1 MDAFT
6 EAATVFS
13 VLSQLVKRSLLALR
27 IMSRFASSCHL
38 DGASRNGRSYTLERQ
53 ICRRFAPKSRSA
65 SMLRTNYGR
74 SLSPAPKTFQ
84 LPLPRSTWNEV
95 GDFRYWQAVA
105 FAALQHLSG
114 YLGIGVHCPKLA
126 WNDMSRMPLRG
137 HAATCSKISISHY
150 NILSIYVR
158 SIIRALSKHDGGSDE
173 HEDDLGSNGKL

>member
-1 MDAFT
+1 MV
-6 EAATVFS
+6 EAS
-13 VLSQLVKRSLLALR
+13 
-27 IMSRFASSCHL
+27 H
-38 DGASRNGRSYTLERQ
+38 
-53 ICRRFAPKSRSA
+53 P
-65 SMLRTNYGR
+65 
-74 SLSPAPKTFQ
+74 PPKTFQ

-105 FAALQHLSG
+105 FAALQHPSG